1 MRQGKQVYTVGEDRM
16 SRQERHIK
24 LPKEPQEAIDTL
36 ERFVVRARRIEAHSL
51 VKSKKVKELA
61 QPSYTL
67 RFNDST
73 VSMRL
78 NSRPEDEEIFESL
91 AARIRPCI
99 VDSEPIQLEKVV
111 AAIRVLTSTV
121 ELDERQSKLLEL
133 VNSWCK
139 EHIAPHSYNAIS
151 SHEEIGELN
160 SDKVTSASDTLLGLG
175 WYYAD
180 LVHADPRQEKEAA
193 LEFPYDFRYNQG
205 VVLVSHLALIISSLL
220 KLIREISDVSELG
233 LSPEVWTSQVT
244 AGGGPFEFGVGKVY
258 VGPAGF
264 VPSTGAAMDEIPGFK
279 ELDLVTARRMQD
291 PGCAV
296 DARFVNDSGEV
307 IETHDGF
314 YIIDT
319 EHNCVVISIEDKIL
333 LSGSP
338 EEGSSPVGELPFEQA
353 FFSKAAGPVD
363 GKTEQFLEF
372 LAKAKAAGKIEIS
385 MSWRGTPIQG
395 TVTFPKA
402 PSNGKERPTDESA

>member
-193 LEFPYDFRYNQG
+193 LEFPYDFRYN
-205 VVLVSHLALIISSLL
+205 LALIISSLL

-264 VPSTGAAMDEIPGFK
+264 VPPTGAAMDEIPGFK

-385 MSWRGTPIQG
+385 MSW
-395 TVTFPKA
+395 
-402 PSNGKERPTDESA
+402 

>member
-1 MRQGKQVYTVGEDRM
+1 MGMRQGKQVYTVGEDRM

-180 LVHADPRQEKEAA
+180 PRQEKEAA

-264 VPSTGAAMDEIPGFK
+264 VPPTGAAMDEIPGFK

-385 MSWRGTPIQG
+385 MSW
-395 TVTFPKA
+395 
-402 PSNGKERPTDESA
+402 

>member
-1 MRQGKQVYTVGEDRM
+1 M

-51 VKSKKVKELA
+51 VRSKKVKELT

-78 NSRPEDEEIFESL
+78 NNRPEDEEVFESL
-91 AARIRPCI
+91 ATRIRPCI

-121 ELDERQSKLLEL
+121 ELDERQSTLLEL
-133 VNSWCK
+133 VDTWCK

-220 KLIREISDVSELG
+220 KLIREINDTNELG
-233 LSPEVWTSQVT
+233 LSPEIWTSQVT

-258 VGPAGF
+258 IGPAGF
-264 VPSTGAAMDEIPGFK
+264 VPPTGATMDKTPGFK

-291 PGCAV
+291 PGCTV

-307 IETHDGF
+307 IETHKGF
-314 YIIDT
+314 YTIDT
-319 EHNCVVISIEDKIL
+319 ERNCVVINIEDKSSYRGARKRKRA
-333 LSGSP
+333 LSGSSRLSKR
-338 EEGSSPVGELPFEQA
+338 SSRKPLV
-353 FFSKAAGPVD
+353 
-363 GKTEQFLEF
+363 
-372 LAKAKAAGKIEIS
+372 
-385 MSWRGTPIQG
+385 
-395 TVTFPKA
+395 
-402 PSNGKERPTDESA
+402 PSTGRRSSS